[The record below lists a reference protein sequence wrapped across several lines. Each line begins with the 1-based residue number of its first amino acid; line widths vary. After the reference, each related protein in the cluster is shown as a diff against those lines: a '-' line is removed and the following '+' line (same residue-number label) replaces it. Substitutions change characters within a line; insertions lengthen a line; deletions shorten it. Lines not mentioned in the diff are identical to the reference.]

1 MNIVD
6 IVTNYF
12 IKKYEEWFRPKPPP
26 PRWKL
31 EPDHRGTYRLYCWNN
46 SYSTYEY
53 VTGLIKDEVEARKY
67 IDNME
72 RKNIY
77 LEDLDDL

>member
-12 IKKYEEWFRPKPPP
+12 NKLYEKCFIPKPPP

-31 EPDHRGTYRLYCWNN
+31 EPDHRGTYRLYQWDDEFSC
-46 SYSTYEY
+46 YEY
-53 VTGLIKDEVEARKY
+53 ETGLIKDEEHAKKIIDILEKQPIY
-67 IDNME
+67 IRE
-72 RKNIY
+72 I
-77 LEDLDDL
+77 